1 MYSQGFSCIGHSAS
15 FCQGDEML
23 MKKNKDSGVMNE
35 CCEILGFL
43 RCTLYAA
50 LCTKLSCSVST
61 WTCAETV
68 DTITNQWYVSNLNTI
83 WLLVVHYPGHTSQ
96 LCQPLVAP
104 VQVFMSCSF
113 KRPLHWISFY
123 TWRQSLMLCINFLKP
138 DDIIV
143 VDSGR
148 AWYCALFIDVPGFQS
163 VWRLTDECDI
173 YCLYRNCRTEEHYVL
188 GLITA
193 VTWSLLWV
201 MNLVNV
207 WTLNSW
213 ILWPM

>member
-1 MYSQGFSCIGHSAS
+1 MYSQGFSCVRHSAS
-15 FCQGDEML
+15 FCHGDEML
-23 MKKNKDSGVMNE
+23 MKKNKDSGVMNV
-35 CCEILGFL
+35 CCEILGLL

-50 LCTKLSCSVST
+50 LCTKLSCSVSA

-123 TWRQSLMLCINFLKP
+123 AWRESPILCINLWASGGSFLKP
-138 DDIIV
+138 DDVIMA
-143 VDSGR
+143 DSGR
-148 AWYCALFIDVPGFQS
+148 AWNCALFIDVPAFQW
-163 VWRLTDECDI
+163 VWRLTDESVTYIVCTGTVG
-173 YCLYRNCRTEEHYVL
+173 LRNTMFL
-188 GLITA
+188 
-193 VTWSLLWV
+193 TWLLQ
-201 MNLVNV
+201 
-207 WTLNSW
+207 
-213 ILWPM
+213 